1 MTSDRRGLTVIDA
14 SLEFSNHS
22 EPLEWDVLNSLLA
35 SVLVRTLPRVQ
46 KITLTMV
53 TELLVWLKNVGGRSN
68 ELCP

>member
-22 EPLEWDVLNSLLA
+22 EPLEGDPLNSLIA
-35 SVLVRTLPRVQ
+35 SVFVRTLPMVQ
-46 KITLTMV
+46 KITLTME
-53 TELLVWLKNVGGRSN
+53 TELFVWLKNVGGRSS

>member
-22 EPLEWDVLNSLLA
+22 EPLEGDALNSLIA
-35 SVLVRTLPRVQ
+35 SVFVRTLPMVQ
-46 KITLTMV
+46 KITLTME
-53 TELLVWLKNVGGRSN
+53 TELFVWLKNAGGRSS